1 MGIWWDIMGHHW
13 IGLVVWHSDFA
24 WWLQWRYTQKR
35 GFHHVT
41 CGYNG
46 DIIIT
51 TLVGGLNVVE
61 LCFIVRLS
69 WGWWS
74 LFTNN
79 CWKGHGKPTI
89 LTLLM
94 YVYII
99 IYIYTLYYIYIYIHD
114 INFIVFFKYIY
125 IYIIATT
132 VNISW
137 FASTMLYNQQW
148 QYVWLPHVSWARFKG
163 SDSSPGYLQNIFSKG
178 PALQKLPSGK
188 RLHSYWKWHI
198 YSWFTH

>member
-1 MGIWWDIMGHHW
+1 MGIWWDIMGYHEISW
-13 IGLVVWHSDFA
+13 GI
-24 WWLQWRYTQKR
+24 
-35 GFHHVT
+35 
-41 CGYNG
+41 NG

-51 TLVGGLNVVE
+51 TLVGGLNVFE

-99 IYIYTLYYIYIYIHD
+99 IYTHFTNIYIYIYTYI
-114 INFIVFFKYIY
+114 ILILYFSYIY
-125 IYIIATT
+125 IYIIETT

-148 QYVWLPHVSWARFKG
+148 QYVFGAIPMFLEPGLRGQPLG
-163 SDSSPGYLQNIFSKG
+163 SG
-178 PALQKLPSGK
+178 
-188 RLHSYWKWHI
+188 
-198 YSWFTH
+198 